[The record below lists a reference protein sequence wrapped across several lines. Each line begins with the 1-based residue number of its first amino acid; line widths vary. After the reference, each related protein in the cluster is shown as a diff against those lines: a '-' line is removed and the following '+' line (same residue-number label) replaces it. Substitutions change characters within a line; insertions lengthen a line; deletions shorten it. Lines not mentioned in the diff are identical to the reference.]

1 MWASDCARVIVR
13 ALFLRAR
20 FLATRMRLT
29 PPRTTRPSQLE
40 HGHAHLGERVPHQH
54 KPRDQRERRFG
65 KRAQN
70 SSNGRARRGL
80 E

>member
-1 MWASDCARVIVR
+1 MCVR
-13 ALFLRAR
+13 ELLLRAR
-20 FLATRMRLT
+20 FLATRMRLA
-29 PPRTTRPSQLE
+29 PPRATQPTPHE

-65 KRAQN
+65 ERAKN
-70 SSNGRARRGL
+70 SSYGRASRGL